1 MRLLRLILV
10 SFLPFYSGF
19 FTKFY
24 SNFNSNVNLKTAL
37 TRSLLFMA
45 KSNKK
50 SKGSSSSSS
59 GKGSTSVG
67 ASSIKKI
74 FPPRPEFS
82 RLVNANQVPQRRSV
96 LCRIVAKEKE
106 CQGLAIRY
114 DIYNITYFGA
124 NVTLI
129 RQDGNSIQVSG
140 TFEAHMKV
148 AELVEP
154 EILRE
159 DFETLLLDNSGAMPG
174 TESLSFEDNMDYD
187 DEIGSDGAI
196 DIGEIAAQYFS
207 LEM

>member
-1 MRLLRLILV
+1 MAFKANKNTKG
-10 SFLPFYSGF
+10 SSGG
-19 FTKFY
+19 K
-24 SNFNSNVNLKTAL
+24 
-37 TRSLLFMA
+37 
-45 KSNKK
+45 
-50 SKGSSSSSS
+50 SSSSSS
-59 GKGSTSVG
+59 
-67 ASSIKKI
+67 SIGTNPVKRI
-74 FPPRPEFS
+74 LPPRPEFS

-106 CQGLAIRY
+106 CQGLAKRY

-129 RQDGNSIQVSG
+129 RQDGNSIQVTG

-154 EILRE
+154 EILIE
-159 DFETLLLDNSGAMPG
+159 EFDTLLLDNSGAMPG

-187 DEIGSDGAI
+187 DEIGTDGSI